1 MAPKDQP
8 ICRDAE
14 KGRTKRK
21 VPLPW
26 DIFFFPLLSFNCLL
40 ISFSL
45 HHFITTLHTF
55 FFPLFIIMFLVHQI
69 YVNSAPNA
77 FMINTKLSTTFK
89 KLTCLSA

>member
-26 DIFFFPLLSFNCLL
+26 DFFFFPLLSFNCLH

-55 FFPLFIIMFLVHQI
+55 FFPLFIIMFGASNLCQLSSKCI
-69 YVNSAPNA
+69 YD
-77 FMINTKLSTTFK
+77 KH
-89 KLTCLSA
+89 